1 MPETYNASSVT
12 YDAAS
17 VDYDGDPYV
26 SLPFPIVGVY
36 IGWNDGPYVANP
48 GWTEITPY
56 VRAVSTR
63 RGRSDD
69 FEQFD
74 TGTAQLVLDNRDRR
88 FDPFYTS
95 GPYYLKLTPR
105 RQIRIVGQAN
115 GVNYDIFR
123 GFVAGWPVTW
133 TDAGYDSTVTIQ
145 AFDALGLMAGEVVPT
160 DWPYTYTTSLN
171 PDHYWRADE
180 AQPVTVI
187 SDIIGDWDVTA
198 FGTQPIKPFES
209 STLGNGLQAG
219 SLFTVDWRYSAAS
232 TETINEIT
240 FASWLKLSNY
250 QREISPGVFATS
262 FIAYEDGLLSVGV
275 SRGNTT
281 ATLSQ
286 LLVTAQTLIGT
297 TLYNRIFTFSPPYGS
312 YDEPF
317 HFALVASSAGAA
329 APNLTIYINGE
340 AQTFTSTTSTGATSK
355 TPRRFF
361 QSNYA
366 SFQDAA
372 SWRRQL
378 TATEISNLYNF
389 GAGRIPETT
398 TARMDRLIATTE
410 WSPLLTGFTST
421 PAASVSE
428 IGTGTGVVPE
438 MQLVADS
445 EGGSLYVS
453 KAGVL
458 TMTNRTDVFNAPRSS
473 TPQATI
479 TDSGAGLKYGT
490 ELSIEYDADALS
502 NDVTVTFSG
511 NGEVNAY
518 SDAVIEAYGAAA
530 TTIETQLAD
539 ATSAAQLATRQ
550 LGVQGSLVPRISPID
565 LSVNTSQSDWQT
577 ILGLELLDRVTF
589 KRTPTVGN
597 QFSREALVNAIEHTI
612 EPGSWSTSVQ
622 LSMRYTSPL
631 ICDDDVLGTVDF
643 NYCG

>member
-1 MPETYNASSVT
+1 VTATYNETGLVYNET
-12 YDAAS
+12 DTT
-17 VDYDGDPYV
+17 YDGDAYGP
-26 SLPFPIVGVY
+26 LPFPIVGVY
-36 IGWNDGPYVANP
+36 IAWNDGPYVANP
-48 GWTEITPY
+48 AWTEITNY
-56 VRAVSTR
+56 VRAISTR

-123 GFVAGWPVTW
+123 GFVAGWPVAW

-160 DWPYTYTTSLN
+160 DWVYQYTTSLN
-171 PDHYWRADE
+171 PVHYWRADE
-180 AQPVTVI
+180 AQPVSVI
-187 SDIIGDWDVTA
+187 KDQIGGWDVRP
-198 FGTQPIKPFES
+198 FGTQPIKAYEGPV
-209 STLGNGLQAG
+209 LANGLLA
-219 SLFTVDWRYSAAS
+219 SSIFTADWSYAVAAPAQ
-232 TETINEIT
+232 TETIT
-240 FASWLKLSNY
+240 FASWVKLSTY
-250 QREISPGVFATS
+250 QNEWSPGFFYTS
-262 FIAYEDGLLSVGV
+262 TIFFLDGSMQLQVK
-275 SRGNTT
+275 RGDTT
-281 ATLSQ
+281 ATLGRH
-286 LLVTAQTLIGT
+286 TIIGT
-297 TLYNRIFTFSPPYGS
+297 AVVGSTAYSRTATYSPPTGS
-312 YDEPF
+312 IDDPF
-317 HFALVASSAGAA
+317 HVALVLIYAGAA
-329 APNLTIYINGE
+329 APTLKIYINGE
-340 AQTFTSTTSTGATSK
+340 LQTFTTTTGSGPAFVGNTNA
-355 TPRRFF
+355 F
-361 QSNYA
+361 QCQYGA
-366 SFQDAA
+366 FQEAA
-372 SWRRQL
+372 SWRREL
-378 TATEISNLYNF
+378 SATEIRNLYEF
-389 GAGRIPETT
+389 GSGRIQETT
-398 TARMDRLIATTE
+398 TARMNRLIGSTDWPTA
-410 WSPLLTGFTST
+410 LTAFTST

-428 IGTGTGVVPE
+428 INTGTGVIPE

-479 TDSGAGLKYGT
+479 TDSGAGLGYGT
-490 ELSIEYDADALS
+490 ELQIDYDADALS

-539 ATSAAQLATRQ
+539 PTSASQLATRQ
-550 LGVQGSLVPRISPID
+550 LGVQGSLVPRISPLD

-631 ICDDDVLGTVDF
+631 VLDDDVLGTLDF
-643 NYCG
+643 NYLG